1 MSFDSTYN
9 QYIRKDN
16 EDCITI
22 YNLLYKY
29 FLEIEQSIGPKIN
42 IISVPGLA
50 GRSRAGLE
58 SLSKPLVNP

>member
-22 YNLLYKY
+22 YSLLFKY
-29 FLEIEQSIGPKIN
+29 FLEIEQSIE
-42 IISVPGLA
+42 PG
-50 GRSRAGLE
+50 SRNQ
-58 SLSKPLVNP
+58 SFT